1 MSPAEHLARLAAA
14 VLLCLPLCA
23 EALDSDRDQPVHLE
37 SDQASIDDQQGVN
50 IFTGNVHL
58 RQGTM
63 NLRGDRM
70 TVYLVE
76 GSIDRAELDGSPAT
90 FVQRPE
96 GEDSDMHASA
106 LRMEYHATDERIIL
120 LGKARVWNDE
130 GREFRSERIVYHLE
144 SSSVDAGGSAAP
156 ATSGEPGGR
165 VHIILPPKRP
175 PAASA
180 EEAAP

>member
-1 MSPAEHLARLAAA
+1 MPPAERLACLTAA
-14 VLLCLPLCA
+14 ALLCLPLCA
-23 EALDSDRDQPVHLE
+23 TALDSDRDQPVHLE
-37 SDQASIDDQQGVN
+37 SDQASIDEQQGVN
-50 IFTGNVHL
+50 TFTGNVHL

-70 TVYLVE
+70 IVYLVE

-120 LGKARVWNDE
+120 LGKARVWNAE
-130 GREFRSERIVYHLE
+130 GREFRSDRIVYHLGN
-144 SSSVDAGGSAAP
+144 SSVDAGGSAAP
-156 ATSGEPGGR
+156 ATSGEAGGR
-165 VHIILPPKRP
+165 VHITLPPKRR
-175 PAASA
+175 PAATG
-180 EEAAP
+180 EKTGP